1 MSRTLFVTSALPYA
15 NGPIHL
21 GHMVEHVQS
30 DTWVRYQRM
39 AGHRVIFCCADDAH
53 GSGIMLKAE
62 AEGITP
68 EALIDRFKDEHLRDF
83 VDFGVEYDNYH
94 STHSDENA
102 ELASLIFGRL
112 QAAGL
117 IDARDVEQ
125 AYDAKRGMFLPD
137 RFIKGT
143 CPSCKT
149 PGQYGD
155 NCEACGAT
163 YRPTDLIDP
172 VSVVSGETPVQKSS
186 EHFFFRL
193 PAMED
198 YLREFLASGVVQDTV
213 APKLAEWFKAGLK
226 DWDISRD
233 APYFGF
239 EIPGA
244 PGKYFYVWV
253 DAPVGYM
260 ASLKHLA
267 SRDPD
272 VDFDAIWA
280 KDSDAEVY
288 HFIGKDIIYFHALFW
303 PAMLEAAGFRSP
315 TGVFAHGMITLNGEK
330 MSKSRG
336 TFITARTWLDHLP
349 AEPLRYFY
357 ASRITGSIEDMDLGL
372 QDFMQI
378 VNADLVGKYVNIA
391 SRTANF
397 ITKRFD
403 GQLGGSVDT
412 AVLDRVT
419 GVADEIAAAYDARNF
434 AKATR
439 LAMAAAD
446 AVNAYIAEQQPWV
459 IAKDAERSADLHR
472 VCSTALTAFRDL
484 TVYLKPVLPTMAA
497 KVEAFLNLPP
507 MQWTALGQPLH
518 GHRINKFKPLMTRIE
533 EKQVTAMQDAAK
545 QMAAAA
551 KPPAQA
557 AASEDDV
564 IGIDDF
570 MKVDLRVARVA
581 DAQPVEGADKLL
593 QLTLDVGELGTR
605 NVFAGIKSAYSPDQ
619 LKNKLVVVVA
629 NLAPR
634 KMRFGISE
642 GMVIAAGDGQG
653 IYVISPDTGATP
665 GSRVK

>member
-39 AGHRVIFCCADDAH
+39 AGNRVIYCCADDAH

-62 AEGITP
+62 AEGVSP
-68 EALIDRFKDEHLRDF
+68 EQLIARFKNEHLRDF
-83 VDFGVEYDNYH
+83 VDFGVAYDNYH
-94 STHSDENA
+94 STHSDENR
-102 ELASLIFGRL
+102 ELSALIYTRL
-112 QAAGL
+112 RDAGL
-117 IDARDVEQ
+117 IESRDVEQ

-137 RFIKGT
+137 RFIKGS
-143 CPSCKT
+143 CPVCKT

-172 VSVVSGETPVQKSS
+172 VSVVSGEPPVQKSS

-193 PAMED
+193 PAMES
-198 YLREFLASGVVQDTV
+198 YLRDFLKSGVVQDSV

-239 EIPGA
+239 EIPDA

-267 SRDPD
+267 ARDAD
-272 VDFDAIWA
+272 VDFDAIWS

-303 PAMLEAAGFRSP
+303 PAMLEASGFRSP

-403 GQLGGSVDT
+403 GELGSEVDQ
-412 AVLDRVT
+412 ALLSQVA
-419 GVADEIAAAYDARNF
+419 GAADEIASAFDARNF

-439 LAMAAAD
+439 LTMAAAD

-459 IAKDAERSADLHR
+459 IAKDAERGADLHR
-472 VCSTALTAFRDL
+472 VCTTALTAFRDL
-484 TVYLKPVLPTMAA
+484 TTYLKPVVPKMAA
-497 KVEAFLNLPP
+497 DVEAFLNLAPL
-507 MQWTALGQPLH
+507 QWSDIGRPLAGQ
-518 GHRINKFKPLMTRIE
+518 RINKFKPLMTRIE
-533 EKQVTAMQDAAK
+533 DKQVTAMQDAAK
-545 QMAAAA
+545 QMAEAA
-551 KPPAQA
+551 KAPAA
-557 AASEDDV
+557 PATKDDDV
-564 IGIDDF
+564 IAIDDF

-581 DAQPVEGADKLL
+581 EAAPVDGADKLI

-605 NVFAGIKSAYSPDQ
+605 NVFAGIKSAYAPED
-619 LKNKLVVVVA
+619 LVGKLVVLVA

-634 KMRFGISE
+634 KMRFGVSE

-653 IYVISPDTGATP
+653 IFVVSPDAGATP

>member
-39 AGHRVIFCCADDAH
+39 AGNTVTYCCADDAH

-62 AEGITP
+62 AEGVTP
-68 EALIDRFKDEHLRDF
+68 EQLIGRFKDEHLRDF
-83 VDFGVEYDNYH
+83 VDFGVKYDNYH
-94 STHSDENA
+94 STHSDENR
-102 ELASLIFGRL
+102 ELSSLIYRRL
-112 QAAGL
+112 RDAGL
-117 IDARDVEQ
+117 IESRAVEQ
-125 AYDAKRGMFLPD
+125 AFDTKRGMFLPD
-137 RFIKGT
+137 RFIKGS
-143 CPSCKT
+143 CPTCKT
-149 PGQYGD
+149 PDQYGD

-163 YRPTDLIDP
+163 YRPTDLINP
-172 VSVVSGETPVQKSS
+172 ISVVSGEAPVQKSS

-193 PAMED
+193 PAMEA
-198 YLREFLASGVVQDTV
+198 YLKDFLQSGVVQDSV

-239 EIPGA
+239 EIPDA

-267 SRDPD
+267 ARDPNL
-272 VDFDAIWA
+272 DFDAIWA
-280 KDSDAEVY
+280 KDSQAEVY

-372 QDFMQI
+372 QDFVQI

-397 ITKRFD
+397 ISKRF
-403 GQLGGSVDT
+403 GGVLGTSVDT
-412 AVLDRVT
+412 AVLEQVS
-419 GVADEIAAAYDARNF
+419 GVADDIADAYEARNF

-439 LAMAAAD
+439 LTMAAAD
-446 AVNAYIAEQQPWV
+446 VVNGYIAEQQPWV
-459 IAKDAERSADLHR
+459 IAKDEARTDDLQR
-472 VCSTALTAFRDL
+472 VCTTALTAFRDL
-484 TVYLKPVLPTMAA
+484 SAYLKPVLPQMALQ
-497 KVEAFLNLPP
+497 VEAFLNIE
-507 MQWTALGQPLH
+507 PLH
-518 GHRINKFKPLMTRIE
+518 WGSIGQSLAGQRINKFKPLMTRIE
-533 EKQVTAMQDAAK
+533 DKQIEAMQAAAKAMADAAK
-545 QMAAAA
+545 TPAPS
-551 KPPAQA
+551 KPQ
-557 AASEDDV
+557 DDDM
-564 IGIDDF
+564 ISIDDF

-581 DAQPVEGADKLL
+581 EANPVEGADKLL

-605 NVFAGIKSAYSPDQ
+605 NVFAGIKSAYAPED
-619 LKNKLVVVVA
+619 LVGKLVVVVA

-634 KMRFGISE
+634 KMRFGLSE
-642 GMVIAAGDGQG
+642 GMVIAAGNGEG
-653 IYVISPDTGATP
+653 IYVVSPDNGATP